1 MAEQDLYKTLKDLLR
16 PDEGPVRILSIC
28 VSMDG
33 FVSLHAVDVNFDGH
47 VDVDVLVHV
56 LADVTLDELFYVL
69 VDANVDANVDATVD
83 VHEDVHVHV
92 DASPCSRNLEPRGS
106 SSVH

>member
-1 MAEQDLYKTLKDLLR
+1 M
-16 PDEGPVRILSIC
+16 
-28 VSMDG
+28 
-33 FVSLHAVDVNFDGH
+33 NF
-47 VDVDVLVHV
+47 
-56 LADVTLDELFYVL
+56 FYVL